1 MKRQLWA
8 LMACALVATS
18 CGGGTTTVNEDS
30 AGSAGRQVEE
40 PTLNQ
45 AEPPAPPV
53 PTAVPA
59 ADPTAT
65 PVHRRRNPRR
75 PISRCRCWTASGSAT
90 VSTTLAPST
99 AKTPRQA
106 QLTATPNMS
115 MRSFTSVK
123 PATALT
129 RHTASVLTSP
139 LRCSALLVTRQRS
152 SLAAHHGT
160 SCRSAQ
166 EYGRHVKPIGLLA
179 IVRFCA
185 LPRQVCE
192 TRTGSR

>member
-45 AEPPAPPV
+45 AGPPAPPV

-65 PVHRRRNPRR
+65 PVP
-75 PISRCRCWTASGSAT
+75 PTAEPTAADQPLSLLDGFRVGDCFNNAGT
-90 VSTTLAPST
+90 VDGED
-99 AKTPRQA
+99 TPTDRK
-106 QLTATPNMS
+106 
-115 MRSFTSVK
+115 SV
-123 PATALT
+123 
-129 RHTASVLTSP
+129 V
-139 LRCSALLVTRQRS
+139 
-152 SLAAHHGT
+152 
-160 SCRSAQ
+160 
-166 EYGRHVKPIGLLA
+166 
-179 IVRFCA
+179 
-185 LPRQVCE
+185 
-192 TRTGSR
+192 